1 MKSESH
7 LIALAR
13 NLMTNGYTEDLARE
27 NLVERFP
34 EDEGTILTMN
44 ITSQP
49 VVETLVEPILVDEVA
64 QVEVDSTPAV
74 EEVTAPA
81 PAPAKAKKSKA
92 KSKAKK
98 NDECIET
105 PAEAQVVEWVEQE
118 AQADEDALIQNVLSQ
133 PVEVQTAVASALIA
147 ALPDT
152 VLNELL
158 VKIKA
163 SVVKPIFPPKAVKV
177 PNSNT
182 KAGRARILFLEAE
195 DRSVKA
201 LSDLFMDKIG
211 WVRGDA
217 NYYAKQFIAEFEAG
231 KLK

>member
-13 NLMTNGYTEDLARE
+13 NLMTNGYTEEAARE

-34 EDEGTILTMN
+34 EDEGTILTMI

-49 VVETLVEPILVDEVA
+49 VVEPLVEPISTDEVA
-64 QVEVDSTPAV
+64 QVEVDATPAV
-74 EEVTAPA
+74 EEVVPEVK
-81 PAPAKAKKSKA
+81 PAKAKKL
-92 KSKAKK
+92 KSKAKA
-98 NDECIET
+98 
-105 PAEAQVVEWVEQE
+105 AEVALPN
-118 AQADEDALIQNVLSQ
+118 EDTLIQHVLSQ
-133 PVEVQTAVASALIA
+133 PVEVQTTVASALLKT
-147 ALPDT
+147 LPADVVENLFT
-152 VLNELL
+152 SILGVST
-158 VKIKA
+158 KPKA
-163 SVVKPIFPPKAVKV
+163 PAVVKAPKV

-201 LSDLFMDKIG
+201 LSDLFMGKIG

>member
-13 NLMTNGYTEDLARE
+13 NLMTNGYTEEAARE

-34 EDEGTILTMN
+34 EDEGTILTMI

-49 VVETLVEPILVDEVA
+49 VVEPLVEPISTDEVA
-64 QVEVDSTPAV
+64 QVEVDATPAV
-74 EEVTAPA
+74 EEVVPA
-81 PAPAKAKKSKA
+81 VEEVVPEVKPAKAKKSKA
-92 KSKAKK
+92 KAKA
-98 NDECIET
+98 
-105 PAEAQVVEWVEQE
+105 AEVALPN
-118 AQADEDALIQNVLSQ
+118 EDTLIQHVLSQ
-133 PVEVQTAVASALIA
+133 PVEVQTTVASALLKT
-147 ALPDT
+147 LPADVVENLFT
-152 VLNELL
+152 SILGVST
-158 VKIKA
+158 KPKA
-163 SVVKPIFPPKAVKV
+163 PAVVKAPKV

-201 LSDLFMDKIG
+201 LSDLFMGKIG

>member
-13 NLMTNGYTEDLARE
+13 NLMTNGYTEEAARE

-34 EDEGTILTMN
+34 EDEGTILTMI

-49 VVETLVEPILVDEVA
+49 VVEPLVEPISTDEVA
-64 QVEVDSTPAV
+64 QVEVDATPAV
-74 EEVTAPA
+74 EEVVPEVK
-81 PAPAKAKKSKA
+81 PAKAKKL
-92 KSKAKK
+92 KSKAKA
-98 NDECIET
+98 
-105 PAEAQVVEWVEQE
+105 AEVALPN
-118 AQADEDALIQNVLSQ
+118 EDTLIQHVLSQ
-133 PVEVQTAVASALIA
+133 PVEVQTTVASALLKT
-147 ALPDT
+147 LPADVVENLFT
-152 VLNELL
+152 SILGVST
-158 VKIKA
+158 KPKA
-163 SVVKPIFPPKAVKV
+163 PAVVKAPKV

-201 LSDLFMDKIG
+201 LSDLFMGKIG

-217 NYYAKQFIAEFEAG
+217 NYYAKQFIAEFESG

>member
-44 ITSQP
+44 IMGQP

-81 PAPAKAKKSKA
+81 PAKPKKSKA

-118 AQADEDALIQNVLSQ
+118 AQADENALIQNVLSQ